1 VEPGSPRTEDWAWG
15 YRDLQGLTAPGPEC
29 TLFGYMAQ
37 DDEWGRIRV
46 RSALIERLKALA
58 EAEHRSLSNLV
69 EMILLAAL
77 AQ

>member
-1 VEPGSPRTEDWAWG
+1 
-15 YRDLQGLTAPGPEC
+15 
-29 TLFGYMAQ
+29 MAQ